1 MSAISEEEKLR
12 RRQGSE
18 SILGSFAMEGLSPD
32 AETLAL
38 MRRFDSGEINREQ
51 LGEAIDR
58 HVDSM
63 LRADQHIAGAA

>member
-1 MSAISEEEKLR
+1 MVAISEEEKLR
-12 RRQGSE
+12 RRQGNE

-38 MRRFDSGEINREQ
+38 MRRFESGELTRGQ

-63 LRADQHIAGAA
+63 LRADQQVAGAA